1 MMNLEQKDFCIC
13 TYVAGKTYRSL
24 AKNLIGDLA
33 KYAPEIPFII
43 YTDKPQDFEN
53 YSNVLVFGHKRQG
66 VLYYHERRFA
76 IQKALSMFK
85 SCMYIDSDVR
95 ICAPIPHREWLPG
108 ITARSC
114 TGMMKHFQERIEKV
128 NPPLVSAVKKFKFFK
143 QMAEKVDVDIE
154 KDEITCV
161 NEFLFVVTR
170 DSGKEEEF
178 LKYWEKISLYAELN
192 GLHKHPAYAM
202 GLAATK
208 VNFEIRHDVMEG
220 VDFFDDRIEKIKI
233 AKGQVSSKERLE
245 YFEAQ
250 NKIENPNHSIFQKV
264 VKKLKK
270 YTEYYYH
277 SMRLKVFTMLNDY
290 NFYYR

>member
-1 MMNLEQKDFCIC
+1 MNLEQKDFCIC

-43 YTDKPQDFEN
+43 YTDKPKDFEN

-114 TGMMKHFQERIEKV
+114 SDMVKHFQERIHKTDKPSV
-128 NPPLVSAVKKFKFFK
+128 TAMKKFELFK
-143 QMAEKVDVDIE
+143 KMANKLDVNINKEK
-154 KDEITCV
+154 ITWV
-161 NEFLFVVTR
+161 NEFLFVVTK

-178 LKYWEKISLYAELN
+178 LQKWEKISIYAEVN

-208 VNFEIRHDVMEG
+208 ANFEIRHDVMEG
-220 VDFFDDRIEKIKI
+220 VEFFDDRIEKIRI
-233 AKGQVSSKERLE
+233 SKGQATAEDKLE
-245 YFEAQ
+245 FFETQ
-250 NKIENPNHSIFQKV
+250 NNIENPRNSIFQKIV
-264 VKKLKK
+264 EKVNKSV
-270 YTEYYYH
+270 EYLYH
-277 SMRLKVFTMLNDY
+277 SMRLKVTTMLSDY